1 MSETIYSEASFGKCP
16 FFTAQK
22 IFSGKW
28 SVLIV
33 HLLCEGP
40 KRFGQ
45 LHRSLETITQT
56 TLAKQLHELEDYGII
71 SRKVFAE
78 IPPRTEYALTEMGEE
93 FRPILDQVE
102 VWGNKYID
110 NLKKTAK

>member
-45 LHRSLETITQT
+45 LHRSLEVRNQSLVAWSAGANCST
-56 TLAKQLHELEDYGII
+56 TGPWAKATLSL
-71 SRKVFAE
+71 
-78 IPPRTEYALTEMGEE
+78 
-93 FRPILDQVE
+93 
-102 VWGNKYID
+102 
-110 NLKKTAK
+110 